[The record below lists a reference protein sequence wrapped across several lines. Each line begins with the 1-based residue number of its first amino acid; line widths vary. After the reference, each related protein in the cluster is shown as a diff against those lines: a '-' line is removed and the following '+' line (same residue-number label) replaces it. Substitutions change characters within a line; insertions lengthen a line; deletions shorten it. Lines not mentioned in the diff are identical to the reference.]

1 MKNWMLIAAGL
12 ETGLSEA
19 EIEEIAPVLDALEA
33 SFRPLAAAL
42 PHETEP
48 AVTFDVSPEELP

>member
-42 PHETEP
+42 PHESEP
-48 AVTFDVSPEELP
+48 AVTFDVAPEKLP